1 MHLHD
6 RRGLEVS
13 TRNRR
18 SLERYETALELTASY
33 FVDPLAE
40 INAAIEDDPGCAI
53 AHCLRAGLAVMSS
66 ERGALPLIAESAA
79 AIEAPATGAN
89 DRERRHAAAART
101 WATGDFAGA
110 VQAYGDIAVDYPRD
124 LLAVQIAHVGDFFL
138 GQSTMLRDR
147 IAQALPHWDA
157 SVPGYGYLLGMHA
170 FGLEETALYERAEDT
185 GRRALEINRRD
196 PWAVHAVAHVMEMQG
211 RLRDG
216 IEWLTSRQ
224 DDWSVDNGLAYHN
237 WWHLALHH
245 LDFAE
250 YDRVLELYDTRIRP
264 AQNPVALEMLDA
276 SAMLWRLTLHGVD
289 VGQRWQPLADTWAP
303 IASDAFYSF
312 NDVHATMAFVGSGQW
327 SRVDEVLA
335 SLERAAAGSGTNA
348 MMAREVGLPLA
359 RGVAAFGRGRYV
371 EAIGHIAPVRPHAHR
386 FGGSHAQRDVVQ
398 LTLLEAAMRA
408 GHVALARAL
417 ASERT
422 DVKRTSPFNWRM
434 LGRALE
440 LQGRADEARQARE
453 QSVVRAAAQQSVTD
467 SRRVAA

>member
-1 MHLHD
+1 
-6 RRGLEVS
+6 
-13 TRNRR
+13 
-18 SLERYETALELTASY
+18 
-33 FVDPLAE
+33 
-40 INAAIEDDPGCAI
+40 
-53 AHCLRAGLAVMSS
+53 
-66 ERGALPLIAESAA
+66 
-79 AIEAPATGAN
+79 
-89 DRERRHAAAART
+89 
-101 WATGDFAGA
+101 
-110 VQAYGDIAVDYPRD
+110 
-124 LLAVQIAHVGDFFL
+124 
-138 GQSTMLRDR
+138 MLRDR

-157 SVPGYGYLLGMHA
+157 SVPGYGYVLGMHA
-170 FGLEETALYERAEDT
+170 FGLEETALYERAEDW

-276 SAMLWRLTLHGVD
+276 SAMLWRLALHGVD

-303 IASDAFYSF
+303 IANDAFYAF
-312 NDVHATMAFVGSGQW
+312 NDVHATMAFVGSEQW

-335 SLERAAAGSGTNA
+335 SLERAARGSGTNA
-348 MMAREVGLPLA
+348 MMTREVGLPLA
-359 RGVAAFGRGRYV
+359 RGIAAFGRGRYV
-371 EAIGHIAPVRPHAHR
+371 EAIEHITPARAHAQR
-386 FGGSHAQRDVVQ
+386 FGGSHAQRDIVH

-408 GHVALARAL
+408 GHGSLARAL

-434 LGRALE
+434 LGRAFD
-440 LQGRADEARQARE
+440 LQGHTDDARQARE
-453 QSVVRAAAQQSVTD
+453 QAEVRATAQQPK
-467 SRRVAA
+467 REAPRVAA

>member
-1 MHLHD
+1 MHLKD

-13 TRNRR
+13 TPNAR
-18 SLERYETALELTASY
+18 SLDRYETALDLTASY

-40 INAAIEDDPGCAI
+40 INAAIADDPACAI

-66 ERGALPLIAESAA
+66 ERGALPLIEDSVAV
-79 AIEAPATGAN
+79 IEAPATGAN
-89 DRERRHAAAART
+89 ERERRHAAAART
-101 WATGDFAGA
+101 WAQGDFARGKQLYDA
-110 VQAYGDIAVDYPRD
+110 IVVDYPRD
-124 LLAVQIAHVGDFFL
+124 QLAVQIAHVGDFFL

-147 IAQALPHWDA
+147 MAQVLPHWDA

-264 AQNPVALEMLDA
+264 TQSPVALEMLDA
-276 SAMLWRLTLHGVD
+276 SAMLWRLALRGVD
-289 VGQRWQPLADTWAP
+289 VGQRWQPLADAWAP
-303 IASDAFYSF
+303 IANEAFYAF
-312 NDVHATMAFVGSGQW
+312 NDVHATMAFVGSEQW

-335 SLERAAAGSGTNA
+335 SLEHAARGSGTNA
-348 MMAREVGLPLA
+348 MLSRDVGLPLA
-359 RGVAAFGRGRYV
+359 RGIAAFGRGRYV
-371 EAIGHIAPVRPHAHR
+371 EAIEHITPARAQAQR
-386 FGGSHAQRDVVQ
+386 FGGSHAQRDIVH

-408 GHVALARAL
+408 GHGSLARAL

-422 DVKRTSPFNWRM
+422 DAKRTSPFNWRM

-440 LQGRADEARQARE
+440 LQGHLDDARQARE
-453 QSVVRAAAQQSVTD
+453 QAELRAAAQQPKRD
-467 SRRVAA
+467 APRVAA